1 MKINPMNIFLG
12 VKFSSSLNDQSRYP
26 LISFFAQSSP
36 PIKILV
42 QAKKG
47 YPLLSGAVSHGS
59 VLL

>member
-1 MKINPMNIFLG
+1 MNIFLG